1 MTRAAVANELR
12 TLNTGGVF
20 PGVDARMVK
29 AAQLLEVP
37 ALPGWRIYC
46 NGDDVTVIAP
56 AGGPSFRHLRKG
68 GSREARVLHALVRA
82 LLKELRT

>member
-1 MTRAAVANELR
+1 MTRTTVAKDLR
-12 TLNTGGVF
+12 TLNTCGVF
-20 PGVDARMVK
+20 PGVDARMAQ
-29 AAQLLEVP
+29 AADLLEVP
-37 ALPGWRIYC
+37 ALPGWRLFC

-82 LLKELRT
+82 LICSNIT